1 MYHNILTQKDYPD
14 YSKIKKIVKLL
25 LEFIET
31 DSIYFSR
38 HLEGEVN
45 IGIITVIVSEDNQDS
60 YDDIYDHAR
69 KIFKSH
75 PEFSFRVYSAD
86 WVVMQLNEGNT
97 FFIMHCSENE
107 LVYSVD
113 ESSSVIS
120 LKKFDA
126 KWLIKKAKKRFRLY
140 FNENDIIGRDLRFH
154 LGCENHLMAAYT
166 IHEQLC
172 SLFVSSSWFL
182 TGNAVAHDDIGKLQE
197 DLSKFSNILGKTFD
211 PDKEEEWIVLEQLV
225 DARSAIRWNS
235 EIEPISKE
243 SLKVASAKVDWARM
257 EVRKIF
263 RQSLAR
269 SKEKLGRRTDEA
281 EFLDESRKLFLKENG
296 NDIAKNKKS

>member
-14 YSKIKKIVKLL
+14 YSQVKKTVKLL

-38 HLEGEVN
+38 HLEEEVN
-45 IGIITVIVSEDNQDS
+45 IGIITVMVSEDNLDS

-86 WVVMQLNEGNT
+86 WVVMQLNQGNT
-97 FFIMHCSENE
+97 FFMMHCSKHE
-107 LVYSVD
+107 LVYSAD

-126 KWLIKKAKKRFRLY
+126 KWLIKKSEKRFRLY
-140 FNENDIIGRDLRFH
+140 FNESDIIGRDLRFH

-166 IHEQLC
+166 MHEQLC
-172 SLFVSSSWFL
+172 SLFVSASWFL

-211 PDKEEEWIVLEQLV
+211 PDKEEEWIVLERLV

-235 EIEPISKE
+235 EIEPISKGI
-243 SLKVASAKVDWARM
+243 LKVASAKVDWVRI

-263 RQSLAR
+263 RQSIVR
-269 SKEKLGRRTDEA
+269 SKEKLGMSGGKVE
-281 EFLDESRKLFLKENG
+281 
-296 NDIAKNKKS
+296 I

>member
-14 YSKIKKIVKLL
+14 YSQVKKIVKLL

-38 HLEGEVN
+38 HLEEEVN
-45 IGIITVIVSEDNQDS
+45 IGIITVMVSEDNLDS

-86 WVVMQLNEGNT
+86 WVVMQLKQGNT
-97 FFIMHCSENE
+97 FFMMHCSKHE
-107 LVYSVD
+107 LVYSAD

-126 KWLIKKAKKRFRLY
+126 KWLIKKAEKRFRLY
-140 FNENDIIGRDLRFH
+140 FNESDIIGRDLRFH

-166 IHEQLC
+166 MHEQLC
-172 SLFVSSSWFL
+172 SLFVSASWFL

-211 PDKEEEWIVLEQLV
+211 PDKEEEWIVLERLV

-235 EIEPISKE
+235 EIEPISKGI
-243 SLKVASAKVDWARM
+243 LKVASAKVDWVRI

-263 RQSLAR
+263 RQSIVR
-269 SKEKLGRRTDEA
+269 SKEKLGMSGGKVE
-281 EFLDESRKLFLKENG
+281 
-296 NDIAKNKKS
+296 I

>member
-14 YSKIKKIVKLL
+14 YSQIKKIVKLL

-45 IGIITVIVSEDNQDS
+45 IGIVAVMVSENNQNS

-75 PEFSFRVYSAD
+75 PELSFRVYSAD

-97 FFIMHCSENE
+97 FFIMHCSEHE

-126 KWLIKKAKKRFRLY
+126 KWLIKKSKKRFRLY
-140 FNENDIIGRDLRFH
+140 FNESDIIGRDLRFH

-166 IHEQLC
+166 MHEQLC
-172 SLFVSSSWFL
+172 SLFVTASWFL
-182 TGNAVAHDDIGKLQE
+182 TGNAVAYDCIGKLQK
-197 DLSKFSNILGKTFD
+197 DLSNFSNILGKTFN
-211 PDKEEEWIVLEQLV
+211 PDKEEECIVLEQLEN
-225 DARSAIRWNS
+225 ARSAIRWNV
-235 EIEPISKE
+235 EIESISKE
-243 SLKVASAKVDWARM
+243 TLKVASAKVDWARM

-263 RQSLAR
+263 RQSVAR
-269 SKEKLGRRTDEA
+269 SKERLSASDDNCQLLTD
-281 EFLDESRKLFLKENG
+281 
-296 NDIAKNKKS
+296 KS

>member
-1 MYHNILTQKDYPD
+1 MYHNILIQKDYPD

-97 FFIMHCSENE
+97 FFIMHCSEHE

-126 KWLIKKAKKRFRLY
+126 KWLIKKSEKRFRLY
-140 FNENDIIGRDLRFH
+140 FNESNIIGRDLRFH
-154 LGCENHLMAAYT
+154 LGSENHLMAAYT
-166 IHEQLC
+166 MHEQLC
-172 SLFVSSSWFL
+172 SLFVSASWFL

-225 DARSAIRWNS
+225 DARAAIQFNA

-243 SLKVASAKVDWARM
+243 TVEVASAKVDWVEK
-257 EVRKIF
+257 EVRRLFEGYIKKTKQKI
-263 RQSLAR
+263 
-269 SKEKLGRRTDEA
+269 KDY
-281 EFLDESRKLFLKENG
+281 G
-296 NDIAKNKKS
+296 NR